1 MAGEFII
8 TLGDESQI
16 PDLLKGPFVHGKRE
30 PRIAMVGRSNVG
42 KSSLINALLRM
53 KAGMARVSKQP
64 GKTRQINFYLWKEAK
79 KILAD
84 LPGYGYAKAGF
95 EERERWGAFVNQY
108 LRADEN
114 LERAVVLLD
123 ARHGP
128 TEIDMK
134 AIQFMSLE
142 NIPVTFVFTKYDQLK
157 TQKDRAAR
165 KKEAVE
171 SLKELGY
178 QGQKMFWVS
187 IEDDRSIY
195 ELEKEL
201 LGTGESEAKKAS
213 DRKKGISEEDGQTD
227 GR

>member
-16 PDLLKGPFVHGKRE
+16 PDLLKGQFVHGKRE

-53 KAGMARVSKQP
+53 RAGMARVSKQP
-64 GKTRQINFYLWKEAK
+64 GKTRQINFYLWKEGK

-95 EERERWGAFVNQY
+95 EERERWGNFINQY

-142 NIPVTFVFTKYDQLK
+142 NIPVTFVFTKCDQLK
-157 TQKDRAAR
+157 TQRERAAR

-178 QGQKMFWVS
+178 QGQKMLWVS
-187 IEDDRSIY
+187 IEDDRSVY

-201 LGTGESEAKKAS
+201 LGTGDSEAKKAS
-213 DRKKGISEEDGQTD
+213 DRKKGLGENE
-227 GR
+227 R